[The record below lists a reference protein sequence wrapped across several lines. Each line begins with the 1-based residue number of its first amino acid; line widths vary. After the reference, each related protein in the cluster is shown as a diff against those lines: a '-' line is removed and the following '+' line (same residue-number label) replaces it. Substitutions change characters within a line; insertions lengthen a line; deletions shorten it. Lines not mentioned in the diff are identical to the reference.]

1 MDRQKNTKPSRK
13 KRKKAPPIN
22 EVTVSVSCLN
32 CRKSFKAKIVV
43 RASKTELVCSSL
55 KKHLS
60 SRGQDSCHAFYSKN
74 HMKNGNFHYYPSLSS
89 EDKKQHGHLLLS
101 ASIDNTNSFF
111 PVDFG
116 LTRTANGP
124 IPGFHHQNL
133 NSQTIYDANQPE
145 VSRDIIA
152 KNLQPDLT
160 LEHMSNEN
168 LEHPEIHIPYD
179 HETNIAP
186 TLGEGSCISTQ
197 NEILVTTV
205 PDPISF
211 TTK

>member
-1 MDRQKNTKPSRK
+1 MDCLKNTKPSRK

-22 EVTVSVSCLN
+22 EVTVSVSCLH

-55 KKHLS
+55 KRHLS
-60 SRGQDSCHAFYSKN
+60 SPGRDSCHAFYSKN

-124 IPGFHHQNL
+124 MAENHPGFHHQNL
-133 NSQTIYDANQPE
+133 NSQTIYDANQPQ
-145 VSRDIIA
+145 VSCNIIA
-152 KNLQPDLT
+152 KNVQIDPASERTTD
-160 LEHMSNEN
+160 NN
-168 LEHPEIHIPYD
+168 QEHPEIH
-179 HETNIAP
+179 
-186 TLGEGSCISTQ
+186 L
-197 NEILVTTV
+197 L
-205 PDPISF
+205 
-211 TTK
+211 